1 MYTQTEEL
9 TEYKKQI
16 CGVSFN
22 EDIVFFDIETTG
34 FSDKTTFVYL
44 IGCVYCK
51 ENTFHMIQWMAQNEH
66 EEPKLLHSF
75 FSFLQSYHIVIHF
88 NGEGFDMPYLV
99 RKCQK
104 HQLPYHFNSFKSIDL
119 YKAMV
124 PYKKHLK
131 LINLKQKT
139 LEQFLQINREDR
151 YSGKEL
157 IEVFLRH
164 QQEPSQ
170 ELLSALLQ
178 HNHDDLI
185 GMMQLLPLL
194 SYRSLFQ
201 GAVSKCS
208 CGINTFVNSIGE
220 EEQEAL
226 FTFELQTPI
235 PRRISYGIGDI
246 YLICNKNIGKL
257 KVKVYT
263 EELKYFFPN
272 YQDYYYL
279 PLEDSALHKSVSFYV
294 DKNFR
299 TKAKAANC
307 YSKKTGRF
315 LSQTETL
322 ISPYFKKDYHDK
334 VTYFELTDEFMEQ
347 PKKQELYI
355 KHILTTI

>member
-1 MYTQTEEL
+1 MHTQTEAL
-9 TEYKKQI
+9 TEYSKQI
-16 CGVSFN
+16 YGVPFN

-44 IGCVYCK
+44 IGCIYYK
-51 ENTFHMIQWMAQNEH
+51 ENTFHLIQWMVQNEQ
-66 EEPKLLHSF
+66 EEPILLHNF
-75 FSFLQSYHIVIHF
+75 FSFLNSYKAIIHF

-104 HQLPYHFNSFKSIDL
+104 YQLPYHFDSFKSIDL
-119 YKAMV
+119 YKTMV

-131 LINLKQKT
+131 LMNLKQKT
-139 LEQFLQINREDR
+139 LEQFLHINREDC

-157 IEVFLRH
+157 IEVFLNY
-164 QQEPSQ
+164 QQNPSPD
-170 ELLSALLQ
+170 LLSALLQ
-178 HNHDDLI
+178 HNQNDLI
-185 GMMQLLPLL
+185 GMTQLLPLL

-208 CGINTFVNSIGE
+208 CEINTFVNSIGE

-235 PRRISYGIGDI
+235 PRRISYGIGGF
-246 YLICNKNIGKL
+246 YLTCNKNIGRM

-279 PLEDSALHKSVSFYV
+279 PLEDTALHKSVSFYV

-315 LSQTETL
+315 LPQTETI

-334 VTYFELTDEFMEQ
+334 VTYFELTDELMDQ
-347 PKKQELYI
+347 PEKQELYI
-355 KHILTTI
+355 KHILTTL